1 MKTIE
6 LDEISKTVERLNELL
21 RPDAER
27 EIDINDP
34 DWQEKLEQSPE
45 LADTLGLRKEIREVT
60 DCLIRRFC
68 ESDSAGRS
76 RVKNLLR
83 KNDGFRYSMEASLS
97 HDPEENFR
105 KDLALQIMDD
115 LGPDTR
121 DAIVN
126 LESLIVE
133 AKAQGVRTQQILKEM
148 KKKAGTTDHHG
159 MGSMKKLLEKHC

>member
-6 LDEISKTVERLNELL
+6 LDEISKTVERLDDLL

-34 DWQEKLEQSPE
+34 DWQEKLQRSPK
-45 LADTLGLRKEIREVT
+45 LADTLGLREEIREVT
-60 DCLIRRFC
+60 DSLIWNFYD
-68 ESDSAGRS
+68 SNSAGRN
-76 RVKNLLR
+76 KIKKLLR
-83 KNDGFRYSMEASLS
+83 NNDGFAYSMEASPS
-97 HDPEENFR
+97 QEPAENFR
-105 KDLALQIMDD
+105 KDLALLIMDD